1 MDLFN
6 TAILVTAAAA
16 VVLLV
21 KLAFGNRITPRG
33 HMLMW
38 ILVAASVLAV
48 PLAEILPES
57 DFSAKT
63 YLPQSHNTTE
73 TVWVEPYENLD
84 ARGFGI
90 EEQGNYY
97 TVQKDHVSMQVPFTG
112 RTVDS
117 DFTATVSRAK
127 IENCVWIAGAAAV
140 LLLMLA
146 GTVRQKLCRAWTIQM
161 RALSLTN

>member
-73 TVWVEPYENLD
+73 TVWVEP
-84 ARGFGI
+84 
-90 EEQGNYY
+90 
-97 TVQKDHVSMQVPFTG
+97 
-112 RTVDS
+112 
-117 DFTATVSRAK
+117 
-127 IENCVWIAGAAAV
+127 
-140 LLLMLA
+140 
-146 GTVRQKLCRAWTIQM
+146 
-161 RALSLTN
+161 